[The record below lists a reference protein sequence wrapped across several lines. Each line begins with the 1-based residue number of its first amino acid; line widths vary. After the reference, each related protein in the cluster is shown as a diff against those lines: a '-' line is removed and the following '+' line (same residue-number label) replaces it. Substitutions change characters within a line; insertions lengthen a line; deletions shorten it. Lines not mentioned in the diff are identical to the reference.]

1 MTTVYGCP
9 AYSGE
14 YTVTHP
20 TNPPNNNNNNNNN
33 NNILKTFPCFPARLV
48 ITAVCL

>member
-20 TNPPNNNNNNNNN
+20 TNPPNNNNN
-33 NNILKTFPCFPARLV
+33 ILETFPGFPARLV